1 MDFTELGSAVAAAMA
16 TAGTIA
22 TAIWVAIQKMRRD
35 KAETKAAIA
44 EDIRDRS
51 VADSQK
57 VVYDMLSARLS
68 AVELELRDMKMYTR
82 KLELHISRLEKT
94 MREKG
99 LEVPDLIL

>member
-1 MDFTELGSAVAAAMA
+1 MDFTEIGTAVGSAAAVI
-16 TAGTIA
+16 GTIG

-44 EDIRDRS
+44 EDLRDRS

-57 VVYDMLSARLS
+57 IIYDMLSGRLS
-68 AVELELRDMKMYTR
+68 SVENELREMKMYTR

-94 MREKG
+94 MREQG
-99 LEVPDLIL
+99 LEVPEFHL

>member
-1 MDFTELGSAVAAAMA
+1 MDLTEVGTAIGAAAGVV
-16 TAGTIA
+16 TTLLG
-22 TAIWVAIQKMRRD
+22 AIWVGIQKVKRD
-35 KAETKAAIA
+35 KAETRAAVA
-44 EDIRDRS
+44 EDTRDRS

-68 AVELELRDMKMYTR
+68 AVELELRDMKLYTR